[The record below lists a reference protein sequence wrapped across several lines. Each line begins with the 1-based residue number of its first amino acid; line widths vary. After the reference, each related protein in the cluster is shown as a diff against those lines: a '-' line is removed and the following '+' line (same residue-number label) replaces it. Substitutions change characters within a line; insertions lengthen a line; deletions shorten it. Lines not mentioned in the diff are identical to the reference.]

1 MCIENLCQLVCVLYR
16 IVFACNKSIL
26 KGNFATRACKI
37 CAAGVKKLTNPPT
50 VVDGHNCRTCLI
62 VGRVK
67 RDRQR
72 NGQILFHQHFDAVY
86 KSASGKRNVTVTNV
100 ESCLAVNEVQE
111 FDNVIVV
118 IKRLS
123 NTHQND
129 IGNRYSPTVIAAAIT
144 SRLGKAKLP
153 THIDVYA
160 ELLGHTV
167 TDGELVKNTEDTA
180 PYVGF
185 GRVVTL
191 MVGGN
196 RKYRVKFTAKIKF
209 AEPSA
214 DETTKGEST
223 EFGTYELEGTIL
235 APVDG
240 DWQRVKDFDEEA
252 DAISY
257 LEGLL
262 GGAES

>member
-1 MCIENLCQLVCVLYR
+1 MAKIGLKDFRYGIATEAADGTITYGGAKTPGKAISYSEDVSNNDAVLYADDAPAESDTS
-16 IVFACNKSIL
+16 FA
-26 KGNFATRACKI
+26 GGTAT
-37 CAAGVKKLTNPPT
+37 
-50 VVDGHNCRTCLI
+50 
-62 VGRVK
+62 VGIDK
-67 RDRQR
+67 ED
-72 NGQILFHQHFDAVY
+72 
-86 KSASGKRNVTVTNV
+86 
-100 ESCLAVNEVQE
+100 
-111 FDNVIVV
+111 
-118 IKRLS
+118 
-123 NTHQND
+123 
-129 IGNRYSPTVIAAAIT
+129 
-144 SRLGKAKLP
+144 
-153 THIDVYA
+153 IDVYA

-191 MVGGN
+191 MVGGV

-223 EFGTYELEGTIL
+223 EFGTYELEGQIL

-240 DWQRVKDFDEEA
+240 DWQKVKDFETEA
-252 DAISY
+252 AAITY